1 MHLDDI
7 GYVIIITVLLGVVFL
22 MPTFFEKLTK

>member
-22 MPTFFEKLTK
+22 MPTFFEKFTK

>member
-7 GYVIIITVLLGVVFL
+7 GYFIIGVVAAGIVVL
-22 MPTFFEKLTK
+22 MPTFFEKFTK